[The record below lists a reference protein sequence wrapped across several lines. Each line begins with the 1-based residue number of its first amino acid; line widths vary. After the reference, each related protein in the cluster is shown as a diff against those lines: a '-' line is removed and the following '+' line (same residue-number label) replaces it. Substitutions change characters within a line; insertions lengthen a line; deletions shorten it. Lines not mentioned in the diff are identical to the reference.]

1 MVSGR
6 LLGIVMQYMIFA
18 LNNHV
23 VILRKDHR
31 ELHRRSAFILPFIDR
46 WSLDQW
52 NRGHNRQEIGM
63 NKGIGHKS
71 IFMGL

>member
-31 ELHRRSAFILPFIDR
+31 ELHRGGGFYSA
-46 WSLDQW
+46 S
-52 NRGHNRQEIGM
+52 
-63 NKGIGHKS
+63 
-71 IFMGL
+71 